1 MERPFDPVEPGGPK
15 MVLFCTLCPYC
26 CNVRLDLIKHLF
38 SSHSVEATFHFVC
51 GSKGCLH
58 SFKFGS
64 TYSSFKT
71 HANRKHPNWQDYVNE
86 PDAAPLLL
94 PTSSS
99 MNLLNPESDLPESD
113 LPAVNEH
120 LPELPEPV
128 VLDTELTS
136 CPSAQRTA
144 ALFLLTFQE
153 RYKFS
158 QKAINFA
165 LGTINALVDG
175 ACESLRDSLQ
185 DRGSLTTDVAA
196 CFDEREDSF
205 AHLQTEYMQ
214 TKFYRDEFGLV
225 VSVCTCTIYN
235 FDVRVAV

>member
-1 MERPFDPVEPGGPK
+1 
-15 MVLFCTLCPYC
+15 MVLSCTFCPYC
-26 CNVRLDLIKHLF
+26 CNIRLDLIKHLF

-51 GSKGCLH
+51 GIKGCLH

-64 TYSSFKT
+64 TYSSLKT
-71 HANRKHPNWQDYVNE
+71 HANRKHPNWLDYVNE
-86 PDAAPLLL
+86 PDATPLLL

-99 MNLLNPESDLPESD
+99 MHLLNSESDLH
-113 LPAVNEH
+113 AVNKY

-144 ALFLLTFQE
+144 TLFLLTFQE
-153 RYKFS
+153 RYKLS
-158 QKAINFA
+158 QRAINFA
-165 LGTINALVDG
+165 VGTINAIVDG

-185 DRGSLTTDVAA
+185 ERGSLTTDVAA
-196 CFDEREDSF
+196 CFDQREDSF
-205 AHLQTEYMQ
+205 AHLRTEYMQ

-225 VSVCTCTIYN
+225 VSVCTCTLCTYN
-235 FDVRVAV
+235 FDVHSGVASLY

>member
-26 CNVRLDLIKHLF
+26 CNVRLDLIKHLHILWRPHF
-38 SSHSVEATFHFVC
+38 ILFAVAKVACTLSSLV
-51 GSKGCLH
+51 LH
-58 SFKFGS
+58 
-64 TYSSFKT
+64 TL
-71 HANRKHPNWQDYVNE
+71 HLRPMLNRKHPNWQDYVNE

-144 ALFLLTFQE
+144 TLFLLTFQE
-153 RYKFS
+153 RYKLS

-165 LGTINALVDG
+165 VGTINALVDG

-196 CFDEREDSF
+196 CFDECEDSF